1 MPMFPS
7 PLAAAVLATV
17 KVAGYAGFA
26 RALNRKTGQNVA
38 PIKFGAAKTGL
49 GLLGGVV
56 YLFWLLPVFGAED
69 MSSAAVFLGAMPVRL
84 LMWSVALRL
93 FYEFQGRRG
102 LIFGGVV
109 LGTIWSYALDG
120 VMWLIYKIV
129 PGMTMPV
136 C

>member
-7 PLAAAVLATV
+7 PLAAAALATV

-26 RALNRKTGQNVA
+26 CALNRKTGQNVT
-38 PIKFGAAKTGL
+38 PMKFGATKTGL
-49 GLLGGVV
+49 GLLGGVI
-56 YLFWLLPVFGAED
+56 YLFWLLPIFGVED
-69 MSSAAVFLGAMPVRL
+69 MSDAAAFLGAMPVRL
-84 LMWSVALRL
+84 LMWSVALHL
-93 FYEFQGRRG
+93 FYDFRG
-102 LIFGGVV
+102 KRSLIVGAVV
-109 LGTIWSYALDG
+109 LGTVWSYALDG